1 MVLLH
6 GLGGGA
12 GAWDRFVA
20 CSGPGYEIWDVEL
33 PWHGLGE
40 RGWTRRCDPRRVVAD
55 IVNGVVAGR
64 AQRPFDVVV
73 AHSYSAGLLLEALAA
88 GEVRAGAAVL
98 VSPFYRSDA
107 ESFDWPTISSCLNDF
122 HLVFVEALRAS
133 HPQIPAAHREWMGRQ
148 LRNRVGPYGWMSFF
162 ELYLRSPFL
171 RLDDVRAPVL
181 VVRGDRDA
189 ASRLA
194 DSRDLSSVL
203 PNAHFTEIDGCGHF
217 PMIERPEQ
225 FSLAVARFLESLGP
239 VTARAPDA
247 PREPELL

>member
-6 GLGGGA
+6 GLGGSA
-12 GAWDRFVA
+12 GTWDRFVA
-20 CSGPGYEIWDVEL
+20 CVGAGYEVWDVEL

-55 IVNGVVAGR
+55 VVNGL
-64 AQRPFDVVV
+64 PFDVVV
-73 AHSYSAGLLLEALAA
+73 AHSYAAGLLLEALAA
-88 GEVRAGAAVL
+88 GEVQVGAAVL
-98 VSPFYRSDA
+98 VSPFYRADP

-133 HPQIPAAHREWMGRQ
+133 HPHFAATHREWMGRQ

-162 ELYLRSPFL
+162 DLYLRSPFL

-181 VVRGDRDA
+181 VVRGDRDV

-194 DSRDLSSVL
+194 DSRELTAVL
-203 PNAHFTEIDGCGHF
+203 PNAQFTEVDGCGHF

-225 FSLAVARFLESLGP
+225 FSLAIARFLESIGP
-239 VTARAPDA
+239 VPK
-247 PREPELL
+247 PELS